1 MMPTE
6 SRTPH
11 LNGTAEKPDIEETQ
25 VMKVR
30 DDPDERED
38 LFSQHHRF
46 FRRFG
51 LGHLDVLSWIFT
63 QVLLLLREFRN
74 RANVA
79 KALPHD
85 RLGITLLRQPVQPNL
100 DLEGIQPR

>member
-1 MMPTE
+1 
-6 SRTPH
+6 
-11 LNGTAEKPDIEETQ
+11 
-25 VMKVR
+25 MKIR
-30 DDPDERED
+30 NCPDEREN
-38 LFSQHHRF
+38 LFSRHHRLF
-46 FRRFG
+46 GRFG